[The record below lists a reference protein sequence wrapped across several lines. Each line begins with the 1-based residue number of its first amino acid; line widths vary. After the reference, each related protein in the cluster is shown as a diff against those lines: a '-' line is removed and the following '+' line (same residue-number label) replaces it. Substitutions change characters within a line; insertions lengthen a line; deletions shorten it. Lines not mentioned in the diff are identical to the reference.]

1 LNYFISDFNSDKK
14 VEKKDLK
21 LENMIYMTR
30 EIYNLKNESLIFG
43 LEKCIESIYAVAKK
57 EYQNNN

>member
-1 LNYFISDFNSDKK
+1 MILIADFIKS
-14 VEKKDLK
+14 
-21 LENMIYMTR
+21 I
-30 EIYNLKNESLIFG
+30 G